1 MKIIK
6 KEVKMSELKNV
17 ASEILEILNKRREEL
32 ELTFVEDTHTYY
44 MKDVDGVVKDTFPSV
59 SKVIKYFYDEFDSEG
74 ISFRKAN
81 GDLEVQKQLLNEWKA
96 AGEYATNMGSRVHY
110 LLEKKSLELF
120 GIDKEVRQPLFDCD
134 FTQILKGD
142 SMIVSGTKFLET
154 MKERGAWLLDTE
166 MVLGDPELGYVGQP
180 DKMWLIENKDKTEIG
195 LICTDYKTN
204 KPKNFDE
211 NHFTTR
217 MKPPFQKHPNNAL
230 GHYFTQLPFY
240 GKLLLKMLKGT
251 KYENIK
257 LFGCIIVLVKD
268 DGTFEEF
275 RVPKEVITTIL
286 EMDMKKYLKN

>member
-1 MKIIK
+1 MNKELNEVAKEIRDLLEK
-6 KEVKMSELKNV
+6 K
-17 ASEILEILNKRREEL
+17 RQEL

-44 MKDVDGVVKDTFPSV
+44 MKDVDGVVKNTFPSV

-74 ISFRKAN
+74 ISLRKAQ
-81 GDLEVQKQLLNEWKA
+81 GDLEVQKQLLDEWKA
-96 AGEYATNMGSRVHY
+96 AGDYATNMGSRVHY

-120 GIDKEVRQPLFDCD
+120 GIEKEVRQPVFDCD

-154 MKERGAWLLDTE
+154 MKERGALLLDTE
-166 MVLGDPELGYVGQP
+166 MVLGSPELGYVGQP
-180 DKMWLIENKDKTEIG
+180 DKMWLIENKDKTEVG

-204 KPKNFDE
+204 KPKNFE
-211 NHFTTR
+211 ESHFTTR
-217 MKPPFQKHPNNAL
+217 MKYPFQKHPNNAL

-240 GKLLLKMLKGT
+240 GKLLLKMLQGT
-251 KYENIK
+251 KYENMK

-275 RVPKEVITTIL
+275 RVPKEVQQTIL
-286 EMDMKKYLKN
+286 DMDMKKYLKK

>member
-1 MKIIK
+1 MN
-6 KEVKMSELKNV
+6 KELLETAK
-17 ASEILEILNKRREEL
+17 EIRDLLETRRQEL

-81 GDLEVQKQLLNEWKA
+81 GDLEVQKQLLDEWKA

-166 MVLGDPELGYVGQP
+166 MVLGDSELGYVGQP